1 MGLKLSNKK
10 TSLDLTYSGF
20 GRFCITVAYIVDK
33 KCGFEYEKY
42 LNDDAY
48 NREVLEDYINRPEY
62 KPFLYTLLFGDI
74 EGKFSA
80 SECKQ
85 IYDLIKNE
93 SACSNFGY
101 VCCPVYWENIVD
113 LFKECA
119 EHHWICRYGG

>member
-20 GRFCITVAYIVDK
+20 GRFCTTVAYIVDK
-33 KCGFEYEKY
+33 KCGNEYEKY
-42 LNDDAY
+42 LNDHAYDAQI
-48 NREVLEDYINRPEY
+48 LKDYINRPEY
-62 KPFLYTLLFGDI
+62 PFLNTLLFGDI

-80 SECKQ
+80 KECKQ

-93 SACSNFGY
+93 SAYSNFGY
-101 VCCPVYWENIVD
+101 VFYPVYWENIVD